1 MLNAQYNNN
10 CYHLH
15 MMFCIC
21 LGKFNERIMNNKK
34 TFTATRRRHLIACVL
49 ALITAVIMIPGMTT
63 YLPFQMNEQI
73 LLPILLFPVIWTALF
88 IYSYLAQ
95 KVWQPFVVMIAL
107 CVLHGLLSFWALT
120 QGQG

>member
-1 MLNAQYNNN
+1 
-10 CYHLH
+10 
-15 MMFCIC
+15 
-21 LGKFNERIMNNKK
+21 MNNKK

-49 ALITAVIMIPGMTT
+49 ALVTAVIMIPGMTI

-88 IYSYLAQ
+88 IYAYLAQ